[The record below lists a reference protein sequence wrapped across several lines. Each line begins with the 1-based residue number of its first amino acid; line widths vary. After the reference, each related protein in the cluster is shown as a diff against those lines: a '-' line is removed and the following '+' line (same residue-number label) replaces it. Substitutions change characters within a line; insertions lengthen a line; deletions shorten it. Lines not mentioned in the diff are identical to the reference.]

1 MSLFATHTAIEPQGD
16 CFRATLDRS
25 FEIWGPNGGY
35 LSAIALRAAG
45 RRAPPGHRP
54 ASITVQYPARA
65 EFGDADVEVEQIKGG
80 SAALLTVTMRQGDRR
95 FLMAQVWTTD
105 RDQGPDVQAV
115 AMPDL
120 PPPDALEPLG
130 AHLERAGRPEN
141 PFWRHFDVRPVDWTV
156 GRDPAGPRTRQWF
169 RYRDFPVDADPYL
182 DAGRALL
189 LIDTLVWPA
198 HNRGLDAPA
207 RYVAPSLDV
216 AAWFHQPP
224 VDDWLLLDVAAERAT
239 AGLIH
244 GTARV
249 WTRDGRLVT
258 SGASGLAV
266 LPPR

>member
-1 MSLFATHTAIEPQGD
+1 MSLFATHTAIGPHGD
-16 CFRATLDRS
+16 GFRATLDRS

-45 RRAPPGHRP
+45 RVAPSGHRP

-65 EFGDADVEVEQIKGG
+65 EFGEADIEVDLIKGG
-80 SAALLTVTMRQGDRR
+80 SAALLAVTMRQGDRR
-95 FLMAQVWTTD
+95 FLMAQVWTTN
-105 RDQGPDVQAV
+105 RDQGPDSQAI
-115 AMPDL
+115 AMPTV

-141 PFWRHFDVRPVDWTV
+141 PFWQHFDVRPVDWV
-156 GRDPAGPRTRQWF
+156 AGRNPDGPRTRQWF
-169 RYRDFPVDADPYL
+169 RYRDFPATADAFL

-198 HNRGLDAPA
+198 HNRGLDTPA
-207 RYVAPSLDV
+207 RYMAPSLDV

-224 VDDWLLLDVAAERAT
+224 ADEWLLLDVAAERA
-239 AGLIH
+239 AGGLIH
-244 GTARV
+244 GSARV
-249 WTRDGRLVT
+249 WSRDRRLVA
-258 SGASGLAV
+258 SGGSGLAV